1 LNVSLGTFQI
11 RDPAFITPQRKA
23 RQFLDMGP
31 ITGLIVIAAVSLVS
45 INAIIFIAASLLVT
59 DIFLFLEK
67 DIWLRVVFR
76 LTESGYI

>member
-1 LNVSLGTFQI
+1 
-11 RDPAFITPQRKA
+11 
-23 RQFLDMGP
+23 MGP

-45 INAIIFIAASLLVT
+45 INAIIFIAAIVLVT